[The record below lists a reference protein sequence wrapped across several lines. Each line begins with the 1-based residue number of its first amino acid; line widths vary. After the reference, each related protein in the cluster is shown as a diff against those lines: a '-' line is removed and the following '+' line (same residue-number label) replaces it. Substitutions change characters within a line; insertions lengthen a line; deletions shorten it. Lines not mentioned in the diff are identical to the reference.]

1 MMKILSPLSRS
12 GFQDV
17 LQSLIYIYIPAT
29 VLPVAV
35 HSVSLCDPLDQ
46 GYRLT
51 IFYILNA

>member
-12 GFQDV
+12 GFEDV